1 MLEETAVEGG
11 ERYNYLHFM
20 IDKHMVQWCFLLCNN
35 YAQLC
40 VVFDAVMQSGFSL
53 CHTLVPVFYFGRGCP
68 VVIITRLLLERG
80 LVCGCL
86 CVFSALLCFLP
97 LLHDL

>member
-11 ERYNYLHFM
+11 GRYNYSHFM
-20 IDKHMVQWCFLLCNN
+20 IDKHMVEWCFLLCSN
-35 YAQLC
+35 YAQPC

-53 CHTLVPVFYFGRGCP
+53 FRLLVSVFYFGRGCP
-68 VVIITRLLLERG
+68 VDIITGLVLERG
-80 LVCGCL
+80 LVCGGL

-97 LLHDL
+97 LLRDL